1 MTEADRSVST
11 VRPTRR
17 VFTAEYKK
25 RILAE
30 YDAATAHG
38 ARGALLRREGLYD
51 SHIQKWRKAARAGRL
66 DRPTAV
72 SASSTSSDS
81 RVRVLEAENQKLR
94 AELATTK
101 AVLDVVGKA
110 HELLQTIC
118 ESEDV
123 TTPRTR

>member
-11 VRPTRR
+11 ARPTRR

-25 RILAE
+25 RILVE
-30 YDAATAHG
+30 YDTATAHG

-51 SHIQKWRKAARAGRL
+51 SHIQKWRRAARAGRL
-66 DRPTAV
+66 DRQIAT
-72 SASSTSSDS
+72 STSAAS
-81 RVRVLEAENQKLR
+81 RVRALEVENEKLR
-94 AELATTK
+94 AELTTTK

-118 ESEDV
+118 GSEE
-123 TTPRTR
+123 TRTPRTR

>member
-11 VRPTRR
+11 ARPTRR
-17 VFTAEYKK
+17 TFAAEYKK

-30 YDAATAHG
+30 YAAATAHG

-51 SHIQKWRKAARAGRL
+51 SHIQKWRKAERAGRL
-66 DRPTAV
+66 DRQTAQ
-72 SASSTSSDS
+72 STSTTS
-81 RVRVLEAENQKLR
+81 RVRQLQAENERLR

-110 HELLQTIC
+110 RELLQAIC
-118 ESEDV
+118 ESED
-123 TTPRTR
+123 TKMPLTR

>member
-11 VRPTRR
+11 ARPIRR
-17 VFTAEYKK
+17 KFTVEYKK

-30 YDAATAHG
+30 YDAATAYG

-51 SHIQKWRKAARAGRL
+51 SHIQKWRKAALAGRL
-66 DRPTAV
+66 DEQI
-72 SASSTSSDS
+72 SMGASRNS
-81 RVRVLEAENQKLR
+81 RVRDLEAENEKLR
-94 AELATTK
+94 TELATTK

-118 ESEDV
+118 ESED
-123 TTPRTR
+123 TKTPRRR